1 MIHYDKKSYEEYRD
15 AIMKLLKL
23 FQVGLVLA
31 VFIALT
37 IAGCYNSAMMRATG
51 ESRQTCQA
59 DSDCPA
65 DQMCV
70 FNVSASSA
78 LGECID
84 NSNYDPWKNRKLE
97 DFIKLKEKK
106 DKGENKQWKD
116 LQQEK

>member
-1 MIHYDKKSYEEYRD
+1 MTDNNKKKENEDHYRD
-15 AIMKLLKL
+15 TILKLLKL
-23 FQVGLVLA
+23 A
-31 VFIALT
+31 SIVFLIILMM
-37 IAGCYNSAMMRATG
+37 AGCYNSAMMRATG

-84 NSNYDPWKNRKLE
+84 DANYDPWKNRKLE
-97 DFIKLKEKK
+97 DFIKK

>member
-1 MIHYDKKSYEEYRD
+1 MTDNNKKKENEDHYRD
-15 AIMKLLKL
+15 TIIKLLKL
-23 FQVGLVLA
+23 AG
-31 VFIALT
+31 IAFL
-37 IAGCYNSAMMRATG
+37 IILMMAGCYNSAMMRATG

-84 NSNYDPWKNRKLE
+84 DANYDPWKNRKLE

-116 LQQEK
+116 LQHEK

>member
-1 MIHYDKKSYEEYRD
+1 MIYHDKESYEEYRD

-23 FQVGLVLA
+23 FHVGV
-31 VFIALT
+31 VIVALS
-37 IAGCYNSAMMRATG
+37 GCYNSAMMRATG
-51 ESRQTCQA
+51 ESRQTCQH

-70 FNVSASSA
+70 HNVSPNSA

-84 NSNYDPWKNRKLE
+84 NASYDPWKNRKLE

-106 DKGENKQWKD
+106 DKEGKKEWKD